1 MRIVRNLIS
10 IALIGF
16 IGFLNAQDVKNWRSM
31 KPEQRQELI
40 NKMSSEE
47 KINLLKTF
55 RQRMMIDELEVPEAK
70 QEEFK
75 TLYDEYQ
82 ESQTKIKGKFQPNP
96 NYNTMTDQEAKAEL
110 EKSFIVGQELL
121 NNRKKYAEKFQK
133 VVKPQQ
139 VLEMF
144 QSEGKMRNRVIDRK
158 SDNQQRRPTKTG
170 EMRNSGETRRIN
182 TESSGIRNPRNNNG
196 ANSQSRRP

>member
-16 IGFLNAQDVKNWRSM
+16 IGFLKAQDLKNWRSM

-47 KINLLKTF
+47 KINLLKRF

-144 QSEGKMRNRVIDRK
+144 QSESKMRNRVIDRK

-170 EMRNSGETRRIN
+170 EMRNSGETQKIN

>member
-47 KINLLKTF
+47 KINLLRTF

-182 TESSGIRNPRNNNG
+182 IESSGIRNPRNNNG